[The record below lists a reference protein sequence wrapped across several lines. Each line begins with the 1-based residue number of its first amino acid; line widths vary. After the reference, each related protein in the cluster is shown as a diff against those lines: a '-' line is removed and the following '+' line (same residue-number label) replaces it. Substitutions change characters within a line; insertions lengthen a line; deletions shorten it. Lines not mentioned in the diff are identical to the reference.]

1 MKKTI
6 YLTERDI
13 HQMIKESL
21 NKIMENTTTVS
32 DVIRLYHSTNLEGI
46 EGILESGIIDA
57 RQGHRRGETYGMNW
71 FSTEAQ
77 DNFGRCMFSI
87 DVPQAHFTQ
96 RGLQPHF
103 EWMNRSEVSTY
114 DSIDIKKFNFQIH
127 KFGGLDWDDLKYF
140 MEKHNNDEYELY
152 HYLCNY
158 MNVEHISN
166 KLFFYLIEQLKGKEY
181 LYDNYI
187 NYGDE

>member
-1 MKKTI
+1 MSKI

-13 HQMIKESL
+13 HRMIKESV
-21 NKIMENTTTVS
+21 KTIMENITTVS

-57 RQGHRRGETYGMNW
+57 CQGKRRGETYGMNW
-71 FSTEAQ
+71 FSIRAQ
-77 DNFGRCMFSI
+77 NNFGMCMFSI
-87 DVPQAHFTQ
+87 DVPQAYFTQ

-103 EWMNRSEVSTY
+103 EWMNHSEVSTY

-127 KFGGLDWDDLKYF
+127 KFGGLDWNDLKKI
-140 MEKHNNDEYELY
+140 MEKCNNDENELY
-152 HYLCNY
+152 HFFCKY
-158 MNVEHISN
+158 MGIEYISN
-166 KLFFYLIEQLKGKEY
+166 ELYFYLIEKLKGKDY

-187 NYGDE
+187 NYEDE

>member
-1 MKKTI
+1 MSKI

-13 HQMIKESL
+13 HRMIKESV
-21 NKIMENTTTVS
+21 KTIMENITTVS

-87 DVPQAHFTQ
+87 DVPQAYFTQ

-103 EWMNRSEVSTY
+103 EWMNHSEVSSY
-114 DSIDIKKFNFQIH
+114 DSIDINKFNFQIH
-127 KFGGLDWDDLKYF
+127 KFGGLDWKDLKNF
-140 MEKHNNDEYELY
+140 MEKCNNDENELY
-152 HYLCNY
+152 HFFCNY
-158 MNVEHISN
+158 MNVEGISN
-166 KLFFYLIEQLKGKEY
+166 ELYFYLIEKLKGKEY

>member
-1 MKKTI
+1 MSKI

-13 HQMIKESL
+13 HRMIKESV
-21 NKIMENTTTVS
+21 KTIMENITTVP

-57 RQGHRRGETYGMNW
+57 CQGHRRGETSGMNW
-71 FSTEAQ
+71 FSTRAQ
-77 DNFGRCMFSI
+77 NNFGRCMFSI
-87 DVPQAHFTQ
+87 DVPQAYFTQ

-103 EWMNRSEVSTY
+103 EWMNHSEVSSY

-127 KFGGLDWDDLKYF
+127 KFGGLDWNDLKNF
-140 MEKHNNDEYELY
+140 MEKCNNDENELY
-152 HYLCNY
+152 HFFCNY
-158 MNVEHISN
+158 MNVEGISN
-166 KLFFYLIEQLKGKEY
+166 ELYFYLIEQLKGKDY